1 MSGCLWLQIRKIP
14 FQNDQIIKEN
24 VYDPIIRN
32 SDLRQLQGCWIQQL
46 ISVSEEPRFFPTFSS
61 ALLQGL
67 AWAPNLALWLQDGC
81 LISRNPTQTQQYAA
95 AAEGLFHQQESISWK
110 LSRRHSLTS
119 YWPEVCLMP
128 LLNQSLAKGRKGIIM
143 VGSDESEF
151 PPPPSQAGDGT
162 PEMPAT
168 QIRQDT

>member
-1 MSGCLWLQIRKIP
+1 
-14 FQNDQIIKEN
+14 
-24 VYDPIIRN
+24 
-32 SDLRQLQGCWIQQL
+32 
-46 ISVSEEPRFFPTFSS
+46 
-61 ALLQGL
+61 
-67 AWAPNLALWLQDGC
+67 
-81 LISRNPTQTQQYAA
+81 
-95 AAEGLFHQQESISWK
+95 
-110 LSRRHSLTS
+110 
-119 YWPEVCLMP
+119 MP